1 MSRENRPSPPRN
13 SGKRGMNPMFI
24 GIMIGMLLGIC
35 MALGVALWLNRSSN
49 PFVEKTKPVESLS
62 KNQPASPPKL
72 ESTAPDIG
80 QARSAATPDKPRFE
94 FYDLLQGDKA
104 GKDNASAKA
113 SPKATPV
120 ATLPE
125 KKAADVSAPVPAPV
139 PTSTAVATPKET
151 YMLQA
156 GAFQNE
162 SDAENLKAKIAFAG
176 LEAHIKPVNV
186 QPKGTLYRVRLGPY
200 RGQDEVNKIKAVLS
214 QNGIDASIVKSSDGN

>member
-13 SGKRGMNPMFI
+13 SSNRGMNPMFI

-35 MALGVALWLNRSSN
+35 IALGVALWLNRSSN

-62 KNQPASPPKL
+62 KNQPTTPPKL

-80 QARSAATPDKPRFE
+80 QAKSAATPDKPRFE

-104 GKDNASAKA
+104 GKDNASAKSSA
-113 SPKATPV
+113 KTAPV
-120 ATLPE
+120 TTLPE
-125 KKAADVSAPVPAPV
+125 KKVPDVSASVVTAPPPPVAI
-139 PTSTAVATPKET
+139 PKET
-151 YMLQA
+151 FMLQA

-162 SDAENLKAKIAFAG
+162 SDAENQKARIAFAG

-200 RGQDEVNKIKAVLS
+200 SGQDEVNKIKAVLS